1 MKVRFFV
8 SYTTALLQLSWL
20 QPAVNLTI
28 AKLFKNVSKRFFKVK
43 MIFEIDENVLTD
55 MSIHVL
61 DKCEI
66 RILLLYY
73 FTKLFETWYFF
84 IQI

>member
-1 MKVRFFV
+1 
-8 SYTTALLQLSWL
+8 
-20 QPAVNLTI
+20 
-28 AKLFKNVSKRFFKVK
+28 

-61 DKCEI
+61 DKCET

-73 FTKLFETWYFF
+73 FTKLFETGYFF